1 MKKLFT
7 LIAAVL
13 MAVGANA
20 ATVST
25 IWEGSETFD
34 ESWSG
39 SFKVESSKF
48 SDIKVGDK
56 IIVTAKPETAV
67 SWQWGAQVFI
77 KTSRGGWAQIA
88 PTIAVSAAGEYSIEV
103 SDAEITIEEEKEDK
117 SKVNVQTSILKELQE
132 YGMIV
137 QGIDA
142 TVTKIE
148 KSVYPKY
155 EETGTTIE
163 YNEYGQI
170 MKDQLANFSGDDKV
184 VFNYKVEGDVTGV
197 EGWGIGNL
205 KSLGGNVTLKEIV
218 VEGIGNF
225 SIAFTM
231 DELKNALDDTNT
243 QYNTNGVAL
252 SLWAQKGATPSRTNV
267 VVYKAIADE
276 GGEETGGKS
285 WDFTNLAADVI
296 AALEADAKWESSA
309 QGSGESAFTRY
320 TYTEDIAKDT
330 YVDLGEIGF
339 AAGAGIEVGRAGGK
353 LTGGSTIRVDANNR
367 IQLNCSNGVFKI
379 KNLKAGDVVKI
390 QIASANNSEART
402 FTITNGDKTSVT
414 TTTDGKKT
422 EETITVSADGDL
434 VLQQSKAI
442 NVYTITVSSATGIQ
456 EIPVKVINNG
466 AIYNLAGQRVNENY
480 KGIVIK
486 NGKKYIQK

>member
-7 LIAAVL
+7 LMV
-13 MAVGANA
+13 MAFVAMNASA

-67 SWQWGAQVFI
+67 SWQYGAQVFI

-267 VVYKAIADE
+267 VVYKATADE
-276 GGEETGGKS
+276 GGEETTENKIVFTEAKSAGQLDGVTFGTGFVLTVTDKVEGGKISIDSNKQYFGTVENWDKYEFRLKTGGKS
-285 WDFTNLAADVI
+285 DSKNALKLTIPAAGSLTIAMRSSSSSDTRNVAFT
-296 AALEADAKWESSA
+296 
-309 QGSGESAFTRY
+309 QGS
-320 TYTEDIAKDT
+320 TELKS
-330 YVDLGEIGF
+330 F
-339 AAGAGIEVGRAGGK
+339 EVK
-353 LTGGSTIRVDANNR
+353 DANCTKGTVDGIDNKT
-367 IQLNCSNGVFKI
+367 VFDYYTI
-379 KNLKAGDVVKI
+379 DNVAAGDVNI
-390 QIASANNSEART
+390 SYSGG
-402 FTITNGDKTSVT
+402 TNFYAFILKT
-414 TTTDGKKT
+414 
-422 EETITVSADGDL
+422 
-434 VLQQSKAI
+434 
-442 NVYTITVSSATGIQ
+442 ATGIYT
-456 EIPVKVINNG
+456 IDSTKVINNG
-466 AIYNLAGQRVNENY
+466 AIYNLAGQKVNESY

>member
-7 LIAAVL
+7 LIAAAL

-276 GGEETGGKS
+276 GGEETTENKIVFTEAKSAGQLDGVTFGTGFVLTVTDKVEGGKISIDSNKQYFGTVENWDKYEFRLKTGGKS
-285 WDFTNLAADVI
+285 DSKN
-296 AALEADAKWESSA
+296 ALKL
-309 QGSGESAFTRY
+309 T
-320 TYTEDIAKDT
+320 IP
-330 YVDLGEIGF
+330 
-339 AAGAGIEVGRAGGK
+339 AAGS
-353 LTGGSTIRVDANNR
+353 LT
-367 IQLNCSNGVFKI
+367 
-379 KNLKAGDVVKI
+379 
-390 QIASANNSEART
+390 IAMRSS
-402 FTITNGDKTSVT
+402 S
-414 TTTDGKKT
+414 
-422 EETITVSADGDL
+422 
-434 VLQQSKAI
+434 
-442 NVYTITVSSATGIQ
+442 SSATRNVVFTQGSTELKSFEVKDANCTKGTIEGVSDKTVFNYYTIDNVAAGDINITYDGGTNFYAFILKTATGIYT
-456 EIPVKVINNG
+456 IDSTKVINNG
-466 AIYNLAGQRVNENY
+466 AIYNLAGQKVNENY

>member
-7 LIAAVL
+7 LIAAAL

-170 MKDQLANFSGDDKV
+170 MKGQLANFSGDDKV

-197 EGWGIGNL
+197 EGWG
-205 KSLGGNVTLKEIV
+205 
-218 VEGIGNF
+218 
-225 SIAFTM
+225 
-231 DELKNALDDTNT
+231 
-243 QYNTNGVAL
+243 
-252 SLWAQKGATPSRTNV
+252 R
-267 VVYKAIADE
+267 
-276 GGEETGGKS
+276 
-285 WDFTNLAADVI
+285 
-296 AALEADAKWESSA
+296 
-309 QGSGESAFTRY
+309 
-320 TYTEDIAKDT
+320 
-330 YVDLGEIGF
+330 
-339 AAGAGIEVGRAGGK
+339 
-353 LTGGSTIRVDANNR
+353 
-367 IQLNCSNGVFKI
+367 
-379 KNLKAGDVVKI
+379 
-390 QIASANNSEART
+390 
-402 FTITNGDKTSVT
+402 
-414 TTTDGKKT
+414 
-422 EETITVSADGDL
+422 
-434 VLQQSKAI
+434 
-442 NVYTITVSSATGIQ
+442 
-456 EIPVKVINNG
+456 
-466 AIYNLAGQRVNENY
+466 
-480 KGIVIK
+480 
-486 NGKKYIQK
+486 

>member
-7 LIAAVL
+7 LIAAAL

-276 GGEETGGKS
+276 GGEETTENKIVFTEAKAKGTLDGATFGTGFVLTVTDKVEDGKIQIDANNQYFGTVENWDKYEFRMKTGGKS
-285 WDFTNLAADVI
+285 DSKNALKLTIPAAGSLTIAMRSSSSSETRNVAFT
-296 AALEADAKWESSA
+296 
-309 QGSGESAFTRY
+309 QGSTELKSFEVKDANCTKGTVDGKADKTVFNYY
-320 TYTEDIAKDT
+320 TIDN
-330 YVDLGEIGF
+330 V
-339 AAGAGIEVGRAGGK
+339 AAGDINISYDGG
-353 LTGGSTIRVDANNR
+353 TNFYGFI
-367 IQLNCSNGVFKI
+367 
-379 KNLKAGDVVKI
+379 LK
-390 QIASANNSEART
+390 T
-402 FTITNGDKTSVT
+402 
-414 TTTDGKKT
+414 
-422 EETITVSADGDL
+422 
-434 VLQQSKAI
+434 
-442 NVYTITVSSATGIQ
+442 ATGIYT
-456 EIPVKVINNG
+456 IDSTKVINNG
-466 AIYNLAGQRVNENY
+466 AIYNLAGQKVNESY

>member
-7 LIAAVL
+7 LMV
-13 MAVGANA
+13 MAFVAMNASA

-67 SWQWGAQVFI
+67 SWQYGAQVFI

-276 GGEETGGKS
+276 GGEETTENKIVFTEAKSAGQLDGVTFGTGFVLTVTDKVEGGKISIDSNKQYFGTVENWDKYEFRLKTGGKS
-285 WDFTNLAADVI
+285 DTKNALKLTIPAAGSLTIAMRSSSSSDTRNVAFT
-296 AALEADAKWESSA
+296 
-309 QGSGESAFTRY
+309 QGS
-320 TYTEDIAKDT
+320 TELKS
-330 YVDLGEIGF
+330 F
-339 AAGAGIEVGRAGGK
+339 EVK
-353 LTGGSTIRVDANNR
+353 DANCTKGTVDGIDNKT
-367 IQLNCSNGVFKI
+367 VFDYYTI
-379 KNLKAGDVVKI
+379 DNVAAGDVNI
-390 QIASANNSEART
+390 SYSGG
-402 FTITNGDKTSVT
+402 TNFYAFILKT
-414 TTTDGKKT
+414 
-422 EETITVSADGDL
+422 
-434 VLQQSKAI
+434 
-442 NVYTITVSSATGIQ
+442 ATGIYT
-456 EIPVKVINNG
+456 IDSTKVINNG
-466 AIYNLAGQRVNENY
+466 AIYNLAGQKVNENY

>member
-7 LIAAVL
+7 LMV
-13 MAVGANA
+13 MAFVAMNASA

-67 SWQWGAQVFI
+67 SWQYGAQVFI

-276 GGEETGGKS
+276 GGEETTENKIVFTEAKSAGTLDGKTIGTDFVLTVTDENSKISIDSNKQYFGTVENWDKYEFRLKTGGKS
-285 WDFTNLAADVI
+285 DTKNALKLTIPAAGSLTIAMRSSSSSDTRNVAFT
-296 AALEADAKWESSA
+296 
-309 QGSGESAFTRY
+309 QGS
-320 TYTEDIAKDT
+320 TELKS
-330 YVDLGEIGF
+330 F
-339 AAGAGIEVGRAGGK
+339 EVK
-353 LTGGSTIRVDANNR
+353 DANCTKGTVDGIDNKT
-367 IQLNCSNGVFKI
+367 VFDYYTI
-379 KNLKAGDVVKI
+379 DNVAAGDVNI
-390 QIASANNSEART
+390 SYSGG
-402 FTITNGDKTSVT
+402 TNFYAFILKT
-414 TTTDGKKT
+414 
-422 EETITVSADGDL
+422 
-434 VLQQSKAI
+434 
-442 NVYTITVSSATGIQ
+442 ATGIYT
-456 EIPVKVINNG
+456 IDSTKVINNG
-466 AIYNLAGQRVNENY
+466 AIYNLAGQKVNENY